1 MQLYTTE
8 ELQRLVTA
16 WGDNLKLTS
25 SPEQAFEAWHA
36 TVIEKLG
43 SSDVPKIQWVDAT
56 MLLVS
61 EPIRSRIEQPG
72 DVTHFWD
79 AFLVSLRNAHASS

>member
-16 WGDNLKLTS
+16 WGDDLKLTS

-36 TVIEKLG
+36 TVIEKLE
-43 SSDVPKIQWVDAT
+43 SSDVPKMQWVDAT

-72 DVTHFWD
+72 DVTHSWD
-79 AFLVSLRNAHASS
+79 AFLVSLRNAHAS

>member
-8 ELQRLVTA
+8 ELQRLVSA
-16 WGDNLKLTS
+16 WGDDLKHTS

-36 TVIEKLG
+36 TVIEKLE
-43 SSDVPKIQWVDAT
+43 SSHIPKMQWVDAT

-61 EPIRSRIEQPG
+61 EPIRSRIEQLG
-72 DVTHFWD
+72 DVTHSWD
-79 AFLVSLRNAHASS
+79 AFLLSLRNAHAS